1 MQVNTILSNGASRLR
16 NTTIY
21 GPVAPMRLILLT
33 CLVMIAFAA
42 NSVLNRL
49 AVDSGAIDPR
59 SFAVIRVVAGA
70 LMLTLLTLA
79 RRQPLPLFARARI
92 VGAGA
97 LTLYMVGFST
107 AYLTVDAGLGAL
119 ILFGVVQVTMFAV
132 SALSGTPA
140 TARQIT
146 GAGIAFGGLVWVL
159 WPGGAVVVDSTGA
172 ALMAAAGVGWAFYTL
187 AGRHEPDALSA
198 TAANFLYAVPLTLA
212 AALVAG
218 GPWQA
223 APTGVALA
231 VVSGTVTSGLGY
243 ALWYSV
249 LPRLAPSLAATVQ
262 LSVPVIALGGGVVLL
277 GEAVNARLIIGGA
290 LVIGGIALSVW
301 ARAAR

>member
-1 MQVNTILSNGASRLR
+1 VGR
-16 NTTIY
+16 
-21 GPVAPMRLILLT
+21 MRLILLT

-70 LMLTLLTLA
+70 LMLTLLVLVQRQRVPLLVGKRIGA
-79 RRQPLPLFARARI
+79 RV

-107 AYLTVDAGLGAL
+107 AYLTLDAGLGAL

-132 SALSGTPA
+132 SAASGTPA
-140 TARQIT
+140 NMRQIT

-159 WPGGAVVVDSTGA
+159 WPGGVVLVDSTGA
-172 ALMAAAGVGWAFYTL
+172 ALIAAAGVGWAFYTL
-187 AGRHEPDALSA
+187 AGRREPDALSA
-198 TAANFLYAVPLTLA
+198 TAANFLYAVPLTLV

-218 GPWQA
+218 GPWQT

-249 LPRLAPSLAATVQ
+249 LPRLAPSVAATVQ

-277 GEAVNARLIIGGA
+277 GEAINARLIVGGA
-290 LVIGGIALSVW
+290 LVIGGIALSV
-301 ARAAR
+301 RVGTNR